1 MFALTESMNYYL
13 CPQVIDMRKGLYGL
27 FHFVKTEMGRNPTS
41 GEVFI
46 FVGRNRSTLKILHWE
61 SGGFVLYYKRLEKGT
76 FQLPELDR
84 ASNSYHLQWHIF
96 LMMMEGICIKQVKRR
111 VRL

>member
-13 CPQVIDMRKGLYGL
+13 CPQAVDMRKGLYGL
-27 FHFVKTEMGRNPTS
+27 FHFVKTEMRRNPTS

-76 FQLPELDR
+76 FQLPQLDP

-111 VRL
+111 ARL